1 VSLPQRHVPKVV
13 RPGKPVSREAAGLL
27 FADLDADEA
36 RGILNRPSTKLL
48 TPTEMM
54 FLDRVRM
61 RGLPQPDREWRFT
74 TERRWR
80 FDFAWPSHK
89 IALEVEGGV
98 WTSGRH
104 TRGGGF
110 LADCEKYNEAAALG
124 WRLIRV
130 QPKELANFATLDLI
144 ARAIAWTPGT

>member
-1 VSLPQRHVPKVV
+1 VSLPQRHLPKVA

-27 FADLDADEA
+27 FADLDT
-36 RGILNRPSTKLL
+36 GPLNPPSTKSL
-48 TPTEMM
+48 TPTETM
-54 FLDRVRM
+54 FLDRLRA
-61 RGLPQPDREWRFT
+61 RELPQPDREWRFT

-130 QPKELANFATLDLI
+130 QPKELANYTTIDLI
-144 ARAIAWTPGT
+144 ARALVWVPGT

>member
-1 VSLPQRHVPKVV
+1 VTLPKRLVPKVV

-27 FADLDADEA
+27 FADLAADEEK
-36 RGILNRPSTKLL
+36 GILNRPSTKPL
-48 TPTEMM
+48 TPTEMT